1 MAVGS
6 CVVDVTS
13 LSSDGDTLTPA
24 SGVIWKILSCGTSL
38 EDTNLSLQIQRVSD
52 GNDMRLAQK
61 GASDKG
67 QWAILCANVA
77 AATDAFTSA
86 QIPLIID
93 DTTALRLSG
102 NAGVS
107 SLVYVSY
114 VIIEE

>member
-1 MAVGS
+1 LGIGT

-24 SGVIWKILSCGTSL
+24 SGVQWKVLSCGTSL

-61 GASDKG
+61 SASGKG
-67 QWAILCANVA
+67 QWAILLADVA
-77 AATDAFTSA
+77 GATDSFTSA

-114 VIIEE
+114 IIIEE

>member
-1 MAVGS
+1 MAVGE
-6 CVVDVTS
+6 CIVDVTS
-13 LSSDGDTLTPA
+13 LEDDGDTLTPA
-24 SGVIWKILSCGTSL
+24 TGVKWKILSCGTSL

-61 GASDKG
+61 GSSDKG
-67 QWAILCANVA
+67 QWSILLANVNA
-77 AATDAFTSA
+77 SSDSFTSA

-102 NAGVS
+102 DSGSS

-114 VIIEE
+114 VILEE